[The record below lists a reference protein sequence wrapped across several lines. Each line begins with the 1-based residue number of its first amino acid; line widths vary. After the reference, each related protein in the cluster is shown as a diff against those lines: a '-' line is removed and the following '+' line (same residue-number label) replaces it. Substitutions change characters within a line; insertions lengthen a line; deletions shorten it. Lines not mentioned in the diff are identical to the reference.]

1 MQIGAMKLVTFTSF
15 FLCRKSKIPL
25 THSVVFIK

>member
-1 MQIGAMKLVTFTSF
+1 MKLVTFTNF